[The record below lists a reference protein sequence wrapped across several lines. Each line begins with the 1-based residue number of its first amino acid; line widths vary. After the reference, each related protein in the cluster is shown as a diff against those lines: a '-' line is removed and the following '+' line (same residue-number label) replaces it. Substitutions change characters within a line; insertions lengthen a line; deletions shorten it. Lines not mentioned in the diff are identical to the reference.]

1 MKALPTQERALKK
14 RQALLDAAQLEFT
27 EKDFEQTTA
36 KSITERAGVSI
47 GTFYQYF
54 DNKEEILLLLTQAR
68 FDFLHQSIQ
77 EPDLRIFN
85 EAEQDIKGL
94 FRKILNLIYDYHKN
108 DPGFHQV
115 LEHRRCIDPELNEV
129 IEKGESVLIERTK
142 MFVRMF
148 NCDNPDTVAFC
159 LFSMAEG
166 LVHRHVFTNSRVGKK
181 KVIDLG
187 VDMLSAYFEQY
198 DKK

>member
-14 RQALLDAAQLEFT
+14 RQAILDAAQLEFT

-54 DNKEEILLLLTQAR
+54 ENKEEILLLLTQAR
-68 FDFLHQSIQ
+68 FDYLHESIQ
-77 EPDLRIFN
+77 EPDLRILN
-85 EAEQDIKGL
+85 GSKQDIRDL
-94 FRKILNLIYDYHKN
+94 FRKILTLIYDYHKN

-115 LEHRRCIDPELNEV
+115 LVHRRCIDPDLNRV
-129 IEKGESVLIERTK
+129 IEQGESVLIERTK
-142 MFVRMF
+142 MFVRML

-166 LVHRHVFTNSRVGKK
+166 LVHRHVFTNNRLSRK

-187 VDMLSAYFEQY
+187 VEMLSAYFEQHE
-198 DKK
+198 K